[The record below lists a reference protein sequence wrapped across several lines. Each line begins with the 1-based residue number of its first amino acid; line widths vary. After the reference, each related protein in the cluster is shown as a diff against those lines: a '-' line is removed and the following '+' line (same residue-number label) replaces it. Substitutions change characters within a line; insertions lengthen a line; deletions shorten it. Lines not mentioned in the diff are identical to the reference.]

1 MADRYTPIEL
11 TNMIMIENPETHEV
25 VVEDRKNPKWP
36 GVTFPG
42 GHVEVGETV
51 TQSVFREAREE
62 TGLEIANPQ
71 LMGIKEWPLDNG
83 ARYIVFLY
91 KATEYSGTIHS
102 GREGEIFWTTREK
115 LLDGRYVLPNTF
127 AEMLPV
133 FDQPEINELALGA
146 RVDGEER
153 TISWQ

>member
-1 MADRYTPIEL
+1 
-11 TNMIMIENPETHEV
+11 
-25 VVEDRKNPKWP
+25 
-36 GVTFPG
+36 
-42 GHVEVGETV
+42 
-51 TQSVFREAREE
+51 
-62 TGLEIANPQ
+62 
-71 LMGIKEWPLDNG
+71 
-83 ARYIVFLY
+83 
-91 KATEYSGTIHS
+91 
-102 GREGEIFWTTREK
+102 FWTTREK

>member
-1 MADRYTPIEL
+1 M
-11 TNMIMIENPETHEV
+11 
-25 VVEDRKNPKWP
+25 
-36 GVTFPG
+36 TFPG

>member
-25 VVEDRKNPKWP
+25 LVEDRKNPKWP

-102 GREGEIFWTTREK
+102 GREGEIFWTTRCY
-115 LLDGRYVLPNTF
+115 LYLINPRLMNWLWVL
-127 AEMLPV
+127 ELMV
-133 FDQPEINELALGA
+133 RNEQFLGNN
-146 RVDGEER
+146 
-153 TISWQ
+153 

>member
-25 VVEDRKNPKWP
+25 LVEDRKNPKWP

-71 LMGIKEWPLDNG
+71 LMGIKEWPLDND

-115 LLDGRYVLPNTF
+115 LLNGRYVLPNTF

-146 RVDGEER
+146 RVGGEER
-153 TISWQ
+153 TISSQ

>member
-1 MADRYTPIEL
+1 
-11 TNMIMIENPETHEV
+11 
-25 VVEDRKNPKWP
+25 
-36 GVTFPG
+36 
-42 GHVEVGETV
+42 
-51 TQSVFREAREE
+51 
-62 TGLEIANPQ
+62 LEIEAPQ
-71 LMGIKEWPLDNG
+71 LMGIKEWPLENG

-91 KATEYSGTIHS
+91 KTTSYSGAIHS

-115 LLDGRYVLPNTF
+115 LLDGTYVLPNTF

-133 FDQPEINELALGA
+133 FDDPAINELALGA

>member
-25 VVEDRKNPKWP
+25 LVEDRKNPKWP

-71 LMGIKEWPLDNG
+71 L
-83 ARYIVFLY
+83 
-91 KATEYSGTIHS
+91 H
-102 GREGEIFWTTREK
+102 
-115 LLDGRYVLPNTF
+115 
-127 AEMLPV
+127 
-133 FDQPEINELALGA
+133 
-146 RVDGEER
+146 
-153 TISWQ
+153 